1 MASTKKNAAFLVF
14 LAVFALL
21 TSETSSHLRVGKKAF
36 VPLQNELEELFKNR
50 RKISFAEN
58 RGKFNQRDNW
68 RLGTEE
74 LREFYRE

>member
-14 LAVFALL
+14 LAFFALL

-58 RGKFNQRDNW
+58 RRKFNQRDNW

>member
-58 RGKFNQRDNW
+58 RRKLNKRDNW

>member
-1 MASTKKNAAFLVF
+1 MASTKKYAAFLVF

-58 RGKFNQRDNW
+58 RKKFNQRDNW

>member
-36 VPLQNELEELFKNR
+36 VPLQNELEENR
-50 RKISFAEN
+50 RKINFAEN
-58 RGKFNQRDNW
+58 RRKFNQRDNW